1 AAEGIERGVYIRV
14 GTHTRRA
21 QGEVLEELRLL
32 RSRMSYDEESIPECS
47 LDELDTDSL
56 PGDLRSEEALHAL
69 GVFRHDTVTGEPV
82 PTRGAVL
89 MLHPA
94 PERFVAEATILIN
107 RMRGEQGRQTIES
120 HELSGCI
127 PRQADAA
134 MALLEQW
141 LGRNLER
148 RGARYGPQRWAL
160 PLAAVREVVS
170 NALSHRQYSIPGS
183 IKIALYPSRLEVFS
197 PGHFAGPF
205 VPEELGDGTSY
216 IRNRVICHLSR
227 RMGLM
232 EKRGTGI
239 RLVQEHMR
247 DARLVAPRFEEGQL
261 S

>member
-1 AAEGIERGVYIRV
+1 
-14 GTHTRRA
+14 
-21 QGEVLEELRLL
+21 
-32 RSRMSYDEESIPECS
+32 
-47 LDELDTDSL
+47 
-56 PGDLRSEEALHAL
+56 
-69 GVFRHDTVTGEPV
+69 
-82 PTRGAVL
+82 

-94 PERFVAEATILIN
+94 PQRFVAEATILIS
-107 RMRGEQGRQTIES
+107 RMRGEQGRQTVES

-134 MALLEQW
+134 MALLDQW

-148 RGARYGPQRWAL
+148 RGARYDPQRWAL
-160 PLAAVREVVS
+160 PLTAVREVVS

-239 RLVQEHMR
+239 RLVQECMH

-261 S
+261 SFKATLFLTPAGVDVPGRRGYEEQILALLESRSELASSKVCDQLRVSRATAVAALNRLVESGQLRKVGRGPQTRYVAGPGR